1 MKWRRGSGSLGL
13 WPLVEARLSVVVGA
27 LAGIKAL
34 RKIQAAAVLRR

>member
-1 MKWRRGSGSLGL
+1 MRMAAVIWKFG
-13 WPLVEARLSVVVGA
+13 PVALVEARLSVVGGA